1 MDYIGACFAAGFSFF
16 DPMSNSL
23 LYCTLKTPLGNLCC
37 GVFDDQLVLL
47 EFENEERISSQLQQ
61 LETALKG
68 KALPGKTPLSHQVQ
82 CQLHEYFEQSRSTF
96 ELPVL
101 MVGSAFQQKVWKSLL
116 DIPYGRTTSYQ
127 QQAIKYGD
135 IKAIRAVAKA
145 NGENRIGIVIPCHR
159 VIGSNGSLTGY
170 AGELW
175 RKKALLELEGAFAK
189 QASLF

>member
-1 MDYIGACFAAGFSFF
+1 MY
-16 DPMSNSL
+16 
-23 LYCTLKTPLGNLCC
+23 C
-37 GVFDDQLVLL
+37 GVFDEKLVLL
-47 EFENEERISSQLQQ
+47 EFENEARISDQLRQ
-61 LETALKG
+61 LETALNTSSKTEETSL
-68 KALPGKTPLSHQVQ
+68 ALQVQ
-82 CQLHEYFEQSRSTF
+82 QQLEEYFNRSRKEF
-96 ELPVL
+96 DLPTL
-101 MVGSAFQQKVWKSLL
+101 MVGSGFQQKVWQSLF
-116 DIPYGRTTSYQ
+116 DIPYGKTTSYQ

-159 VIGSNGSLTGY
+159 VIGSNGALTGY

>member
-1 MDYIGACFAAGFSFF
+1 
-16 DPMSNSL
+16 MSDHLS
-23 LYCTLKTPLGNLCC
+23 YCTLSTPLGNMIC
-37 GVFDDQLVLL
+37 GSFDDKLVLL
-47 EFENEERISSQLQQ
+47 EFENEIRIAEQLKQIEAVLNTTSKLEETPLTQQVRLQ
-61 LETALKG
+61 LE
-68 KALPGKTPLSHQVQ
+68 
-82 CQLHEYFEQSRSTF
+82 EYFNRKRKDF

-101 MVGSAFQQKVWKSLL
+101 LIGSGFQKKVWESLF

-127 QQAIKYGD
+127 QQAVKYGD

-159 VIGSNGSLTGY
+159 VISSDGSLTGY

-189 QASLF
+189 QGSLF